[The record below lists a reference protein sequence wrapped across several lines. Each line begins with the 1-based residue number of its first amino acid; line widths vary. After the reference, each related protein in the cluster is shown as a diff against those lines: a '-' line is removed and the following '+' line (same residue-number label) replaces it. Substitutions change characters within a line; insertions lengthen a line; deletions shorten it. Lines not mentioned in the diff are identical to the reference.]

1 MTNNTQFDAPRFD
14 APQFDA
20 IVVGSGITGGWAAK
34 ELTEAGLTVL
44 MVERGRNIEHQT
56 GYDTELKAPWE
67 MPFRGQGDAELYA
80 REYPVQ
86 MLNRHFNEFTEGH
99 FVNDADQPYQKAPG
113 KDFDWFRSY
122 QLGGR
127 SLTWGRQC
135 YRWSDYDFGAN
146 KRDGFGTDWPIRYA
160 DLAPWYDKVE
170 DFVGVS
176 GAAEGLPQLPDG
188 RFLPPMELNCV
199 ESAMRER
206 IRAKYPDRVMTIGR
220 TANLTEA
227 RPEQGRGHCQ
237 YRSICARGC
246 SYGAYFS
253 TQSATLPAAQKTGRL
268 KVVTDAQVHKVDYD
282 PKTGRVT
289 GVRWIDT
296 RTGEHKV
303 AYARVV
309 FLNAGAFNS
318 VHLMLNSASEAMPQG
333 LANSSGVLGT
343 HIMDHAN
350 TMAAMA
356 VVPGFEGRTS
366 FGNRPTGIVIPRF
379 RNLDKLDGEGF
390 TRGYSFQGGALQGT
404 WTRGKRMGGIGK
416 DYKEELHQIGAWTM
430 VLVVFADSMPRA
442 SNRLTLS
449 RRTDPRGVRQL
460 EIAFAHGKEEMAA
473 LADAHREATAMLT
486 DAGGHVVM
494 GFDKPGHGGT
504 SIHEMGGA
512 RMGWDPKTSVLNRHS
527 QAHDIPN
534 LFVTD
539 GAQMSS
545 SACQNP
551 SLTYMALTARACA
564 TAVSMLKEG
573 VI

>member
-1 MTNNTQFDAPRFD
+1 MTSNDT
-14 APQFDA
+14 QFDA

-34 ELTEAGLTVL
+34 ELTEAGLKVL
-44 MVERGRNIEHQT
+44 MIERGRKIEHQAD
-56 GYDTELKAPWE
+56 YETEVKAPWE
-67 MPFRGQGDAELYA
+67 MEFRGQGDAELYA

-86 MLNRHFNEFTEGH
+86 MLNRHFTEYTQNH
-99 FVNDADQPYQKAPG
+99 FVNDAEQPYQKAKG

-160 DLAPWYDKVE
+160 ELAPWYDKVE
-170 DFVGVS
+170 EFVGVS
-176 GAAEGLPQLPDG
+176 GAAEGLAQLPDG

-199 ESAMRER
+199 EQAARER
-206 IRAKYPDRVMTIGR
+206 IRAKYPDRLLTVGR

-237 YRSICARGC
+237 YRNICARGC

-253 TQSATLPAAQKTGRL
+253 TQSATLPAAVKTGRL
-268 KVVTDAQVHKVDYD
+268 TVVTDAQVHRLEYD
-282 PKTGRVT
+282 PATKRVSA
-289 GVRWIDT
+289 VHWIDT
-296 RTGEHKV
+296 KTGEHKR
-303 AYARVV
+303 AASRIV

-318 VHLMLNSASEAMPQG
+318 VHLLLNSGSEAMQHG

-350 TMAAMA
+350 TMAGMAAM
-356 VVPGFEGRTS
+356 PGFEGRTT

-379 RNLDKLDGEGF
+379 RNLDTLDGKGF
-390 TRGYSFQGGALQGT
+390 SRGYSFQGGALQGT
-404 WTRGKRMGGIGK
+404 WTRGKRMAGIGA
-416 DYKEELHQIGAWTM
+416 DYKEELHKIGPWTM

-449 RRTDPRGVRQL
+449 NRTDPRGIRQL
-460 EIAFAHGKEEMAA
+460 EIAFEHGKEEHAA
-473 LADAHREATAMLT
+473 LADAKVEAAAMLT
-486 DAGGHVVM
+486 EAGGHVFM
-494 GFDKPGHGGT
+494 GFDQPGHGGT

-512 RMGWDPKTSVLNRHS
+512 RMGWDPKTSVLNRWS
-527 QAHDIPN
+527 QAHDVAN

-551 SLTYMALTARACA
+551 SLTYMALTARACDA
-564 TAVSMLKEG
+564 AVKMLKEG
-573 VI
+573 AI